1 MFESIEMAPPDP
13 ILGLTDAFMKDT
25 RPGKINLGVGVYKD
39 ESGKTPIFASVKRA
53 EERILGEETT
63 KSYLPIPGSPAY
75 GAAVQDMVFGPDHPI
90 VADKRAVTA
99 HTPGGTGALRV
110 AGDFIKANL
119 NTNRIWI
126 SSPTWENH
134 RGVFQAAGLEVETY
148 PYYDADGK
156 RLAFDAMMSALE
168 SVPAGEIVL
177 LHACCHNPTG
187 MDPDAEQWKSI
198 ADVAARRR
206 FLPFF
211 DFAYQGLGDGLEQDA
226 AGLRIVADAV
236 DEFIVASSF
245 AKNFGLYNE
254 RAGALTLVARSGAEA
269 QRAFSQL
276 KLRIRTN
283 YSNPPSHGGAIVT
296 TVLND
301 PELRALWEGEV
312 RAMCDRIRGMRALF
326 VETLK
331 AKGVDRDFSFITRQR
346 GMFSFSG
353 LTKDQVDALRE
364 RYGIYIVASGRIN
377 VAAMTPSNMEPLCS
391 AVADVLRG

>member
-187 MDPDAEQWKSI
+187 MDPDAVQWKSI

-331 AKGVDRDFSFITRQR
+331 AMGVDRDFSFITRQR

>member
-53 EERILGEETT
+53 EERILREETT

-75 GAAVQDMVFGPDHPI
+75 GEAVQRMVFGADHPLI
-90 VADKRAVTA
+90 ADKRAVTA

-110 AGDFIKANL
+110 AGDFIKVNL

-156 RLAFDAMMSALE
+156 RLAFDAMMQALE

-177 LHACCHNPTG
+177 FHACCHNPTG
-187 MDPDAEQWKSI
+187 MDPDAEQWKAI

-226 AGLRIVADAV
+226 AGLRIVAEAV

-269 QRAFSQL
+269 QCAFSQL
-276 KLRIRTN
+276 KMRIRTN

-301 PELRALWEGEV
+301 PELRPLWESEV
-312 RAMCDRIRGMRALF
+312 RAMCDRIRGMRSLF

-353 LTKDQVDALRE
+353 LDREQVDALRE
-364 RYGIYIVASGRIN
+364 RYGIYVVGSGRIN
-377 VAAMTPSNMEPLCS
+377 VAAMTPSNMDSLC
-391 AVADVLRG
+391 AAIADVLRG

>member
-187 MDPDAEQWKSI
+187 MDPDAEQWKPI

-331 AKGVDRDFSFITRQR
+331 AKGVDHDFSFITRQR

>member
-187 MDPDAEQWKSI
+187 MDPDAEQWKAI

>member
-187 MDPDAEQWKSI
+187 MDPDAVQWKSI

>member
-1 MFESIEMAPPDP
+1 
-13 ILGLTDAFMKDT
+13 
-25 RPGKINLGVGVYKD
+25 
-39 ESGKTPIFASVKRA
+39 
-53 EERILGEETT
+53 
-63 KSYLPIPGSPAY
+63 
-75 GAAVQDMVFGPDHPI
+75 
-90 VADKRAVTA
+90 
-99 HTPGGTGALRV
+99 
-110 AGDFIKANL
+110 
-119 NTNRIWI
+119 
-126 SSPTWENH
+126 
-134 RGVFQAAGLEVETY
+134 
-148 PYYDADGK
+148 
-156 RLAFDAMMSALE
+156 
-168 SVPAGEIVL
+168 
-177 LHACCHNPTG
+177 
-187 MDPDAEQWKSI
+187 
-198 ADVAARRR
+198 
-206 FLPFF
+206 
-211 DFAYQGLGDGLEQDA
+211 
-226 AGLRIVADAV
+226 LRIVADAV